1 MLGPPGVVRGRRPVG
16 GALDVAVEG
25 LPELAGPVAAP
36 PVSPVL
42 VHLVVER
49 MVHLRRERP
58 ARSAARGEPA
68 AALRAARSAARD
80 EPAAA
85 LCAALSRFLK
95 FCVGKTTMFSFFP
108 KGHFNGTQQ
117 LT

>member
-25 LPELAGPVAAP
+25 LPELAGPIAAP

-58 ARSAARGEPA
+58 ARSAARGETA
-68 AALRAARSAARD
+68 AALRAARSAAR
-80 EPAAA
+80 EQTGSRPVRRPFPVSEI
-85 LCAALSRFLK
+85 LCWK
-95 FCVGKTTMFSFFP
+95 DDYV
-108 KGHFNGTQQ
+108 
-117 LT
+117 

>member
-68 AALRAARSAARD
+68 AALRAARSAAQG

-85 LCAALSRFLK
+85 LRTARSAARGQTGSRP
-95 FCVGKTTMFSFFP
+95 VRRPFP
-108 KGHFNGTQQ
+108 VSEILCWKDDYV
-117 LT
+117 

>member
-68 AALRAARSAARD
+68 AALRAA
-80 EPAAA
+80 
-85 LCAALSRFLK
+85 LSRFLK